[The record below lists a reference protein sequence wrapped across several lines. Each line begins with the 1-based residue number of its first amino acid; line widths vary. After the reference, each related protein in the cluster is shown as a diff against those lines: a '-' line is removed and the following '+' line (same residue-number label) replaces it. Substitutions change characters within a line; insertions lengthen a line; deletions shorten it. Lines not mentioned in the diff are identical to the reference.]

1 MFCLKA
7 RYLVLQE
14 CTQWQTPP
22 DSGPA
27 PRQVAWMTKKGK
39 DQGHATHTTAV
50 AIEFDQFE
58 VELQWKSLESHG
70 TGNHWNGGEMWR
82 VRDPVDPHILQTG
95 GTLLSMEDR
104 LQLQVSLRRS
114 GVGESGVSSAPWKET
129 EPVRGDF
136 FKKSKWCRVETFGS
150 ICVAALRENIGNL
163 LKLLRPNPKAI
174 AKRSITIQSSSQDK
188 CSCSV

>member
-1 MFCLKA
+1 
-7 RYLVLQE
+7 
-14 CTQWQTPP
+14 
-22 DSGPA
+22 
-27 PRQVAWMTKKGK
+27 MTKKGK
-39 DQGHATHTTAV
+39 DQGHTTLAV
-50 AIEFDQFE
+50 AIQFDQFE
-58 VELQWKSLESHG
+58 DFEVESHHSNLESHG

-82 VRDPVDPHILQTG
+82 VDPHIIQTG
-95 GTLLSMEDR
+95 GTLLHSMEDR

-136 FKKSKWCRVETFGS
+136 FKKSKWCRVQTFGS
-150 ICVAALRENIGNL
+150 ICVVALRENIGNL